1 MGQGRKSL
9 PNELKEATGTLRKC
23 RVKTNFIK
31 PTIELSN
38 EPPDELNEWGAQMY
52 RSIMEEYS
60 KIGLVSKVD
69 VGSLLILCNE
79 FGTYCEADD
88 IIKAKGLEIEEDV
101 YNAKGELTGSKT
113 VPNPM
118 LKVRNDAMKNYK
130 TLCVEFGLTPS
141 SRASLNAPKQEVKND
156 LANLLDD

>member
-1 MGQGRKSL
+1 MGQGRKSK
-9 PNELKEATGTLRKC
+9 PTEIKIAEVTFRAD
-23 RVKTNFIK
+23 RVKKDLIK
-31 PTIELSN
+31 PSIELNS
-38 EPPDELNEWGAQMY
+38 EPPSELNEWGAQIY
-52 RSIMEEYS
+52 RAIMGEYS
-60 KIGLVSKVD
+60 KIGLISKVD

-101 YNAKGELTGSKT
+101 YNKEGEIVGSKT

-130 TLCVEFGLTPS
+130 TLCVEFGLTPA
-141 SRASLNAPKQEVKND
+141 SRTSLNAPPEKTNKPFSEFD
-156 LANLLDD
+156 

>member
-9 PNELKEATGTLRKC
+9 PNEIKEANGTLRKC
-23 RVKTNFIK
+23 RIKTDLIK
-31 PTIELSN
+31 PSIELN
-38 EPPDELNEWGAQMY
+38 AEPPSELNEWGAQIY
-52 RSIMEEYS
+52 RAIMSEYS
-60 KIGLVSKVD
+60 KIGLISKVD

-101 YNAKGELTGSKT
+101 YSVKGELTGTRT

-130 TLCVEFGLTPS
+130 TLCVEFGLTPA
-141 SRASLNAPKQEVKND
+141 SRAGLNAPPEKTNKPFSEFD
-156 LANLLDD
+156 